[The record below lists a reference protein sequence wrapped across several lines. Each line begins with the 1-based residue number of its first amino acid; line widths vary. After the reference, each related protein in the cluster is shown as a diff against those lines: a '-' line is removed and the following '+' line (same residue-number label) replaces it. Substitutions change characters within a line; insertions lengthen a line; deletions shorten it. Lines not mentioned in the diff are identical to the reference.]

1 MNKIEEY
8 KFNDDK
14 YESSIE
20 DLKNYKTLNNVS
32 LDDAYLKYKND
43 YIKFFDSKFLIEL
56 EAAKKFLEED
66 EIKALDYSKT
76 LSSRKQESWYYGPK
90 ENHKNWNS
98 YRSYLLNV
106 KNRTKEF
113 VEILNNETT
122 EVVNQILNPYAPS
135 GKKIK
140 GLVLGYVQSG
150 KTANMAGVIAKA
162 ADSGYKLIIVLAGL
176 TKALRAQTQARIQND
191 ILQHNDILWHPLTD
205 NENDI
210 EEGLDAIPIFT
221 KKTTI
226 CIIKKNVQIIIKLI
240 SKMKRMPKL
249 EMQATTL
256 IIDDE
261 CDQASLNT
269 KEYKDKANE
278 ISSTNKLLKQL
289 LIDFKNVTYVG
300 YTATPNAPFLTHPKA
315 PDGLKS
321 LYPSDFITPLEEPA
335 DYFGVNK
342 LFANNIIDERGEDLS
357 LPFIKRIP
365 DSELEFLTCKRKDL
379 PIFKPSLTSSLRD
392 ACDYFLLA
400 LSARSLRNLKEDH
413 CCMMIHVSRSLKMH
427 QLYRNLIF
435 EEWLIP
441 IKIGLE
447 NKDKEIIDRLKNLWK
462 IESKAIN
469 LSVRSNL
476 NCPLKPESFQKIEKN
491 LLNELN
497 DLSINVENS
506 DESNF
511 DERLEFK
518 DKRDKDYKTI
528 HSIVIG
534 GDVLSRGLTID
545 GLVSSFF
552 LRETKQDDTL
562 MQMGRWFGFRYG
574 YEDLP
579 RIWMTYQVEL
589 DFTNFVG
596 RENFYREQINWMNSQ
611 NLTPSDFPVLVQMF
625 EQRNPTSKGKISKK
639 VKKSASTFFGKE
651 LWTLRF
657 KLDQQIHKDNEK
669 AIVDL
674 INNCESSTHSYFI
687 EMRNAHIIKDVGF
700 KVLLKFL
707 DDYNFHFHEDLFNN
721 VKSFINSDLENND
734 SIFKNWNVAIKG
746 GSYIKRDIGSVRKVK
761 TMNRT
766 KIQNGT
772 SEDDLKIIDI
782 KSLTSPNDLL
792 VDIDQKD
799 INEWDESEEKKK
811 FGKQLRSAAKK
822 CREKYLGP
830 RPLLIIY
837 PISKDSKPDEESTT
851 RFKLFSKT
859 QKEDL
864 GDLDYEPHDIFGIVI
879 AIPTP
884 PNFIS
889 NNNSLG
895 LDLNN

>member
-1 MNKIEEY
+1 MEKIEEY
-8 KFNDDK
+8 KFNNDK
-14 YESSIE
+14 YESLIE
-20 DLKNYKTLNNVS
+20 DLKDYKTLNNVS
-32 LDDAYLKYKND
+32 LNDAYLKYKND
-43 YIKFFDSKFLIEL
+43 YVKFFDSKFLIEL
-56 EAAKKFLEED
+56 KAAKKFLEED

-76 LSSRKQESWYYGPK
+76 LSSRKQESWYFGPK

-98 YRSYLLNV
+98 YKNYLLNV
-106 KNRTKEF
+106 KHRPKEV
-113 VEILNNETT
+113 VELLNNETT

-135 GKKIK
+135 GKKIM

-176 TKALRAQTQARIQND
+176 TKSLRAQTQARIQND

-226 CIIKKNVQIIIKLI
+226 CIIKKNVQVIVKLI

-249 EMQATTL
+249 EMQASTL

-269 KEYKDKANE
+269 KEYKDKADE
-278 ISSTNKLLKQL
+278 ISSTNKLLKKL
-289 LIDFKNVTYVG
+289 LNDFKNVTYVG
-300 YTATPNAPFLTHPKA
+300 YTATPNAPFLTHPTS
-315 PDGLKS
+315 PDGLQS
-321 LYPSDFITPLEEPA
+321 LYPRDFITPLEEPA

-342 LFANNIIDERGEDLS
+342 LFANNIINETDEDIS

-379 PIFKPSLTSSLRD
+379 PTFKPSLTNSLRD
-392 ACDYFLLA
+392 ACDYYLLV

-413 CCMMIHVSRSLKMH
+413 CCMMIHVSRSVRMH
-427 QLYRNLIF
+427 ELYRNLIY
-435 EEWLIP
+435 EEWFIP
-441 IKIGLE
+441 IKKGLE
-447 NKDKEIIDRLKNLWK
+447 NNDKEIIDRLRNLWNL
-462 IESKAIN
+462 ESNAIN
-469 LSVRSNL
+469 SSVRSNL
-476 NCPLKPESFQKIEKN
+476 NCPLKIESFQKIEKN

-506 DESNF
+506 DDSNL
-511 DERLEFK
+511 DQRLEFR
-518 DKRDKDYKTI
+518 DKKDKDYKTI

-552 LRETKQDDTL
+552 LRESKQDDTL
-562 MQMGRWFGFRYG
+562 MQMGRWFGFRHG
-574 YEDLP
+574 FEDLP
-579 RIWMTYQVEL
+579 RIWMTYDVEL
-589 DFTNFVG
+589 DFTNFVES
-596 RENFYREQINWMNSQ
+596 ENFFREQINLLNSQ
-611 NLTPSDFPVLVQMF
+611 NQTPLEFPILVRQF

-639 VKKSASTFFGKE
+639 VKKSASTFFGRE

-669 AIVDL
+669 AIINL
-674 INNCESSTHSYFI
+674 INNCESTTNSNFI
-687 EMRNAHIIKDVGF
+687 KMRNAHVIKDVGF
-700 KVLLKFL
+700 KVLLKFM
-707 DDYNFHFHEDLFNN
+707 DDFNFQFHADVFDN
-721 VKSFINSDLENND
+721 VKSFLNSDLESID
-734 SIFKNWNVAIKG
+734 SIFKNWNIAIKG
-746 GSYIKRDIGSVRKVK
+746 GSNIKRDIGSVKNVK

-766 KIQNGT
+766 KIKNAT
-772 SEDDLKIIDI
+772 SEDDEKMIDI
-782 KSLTSPNDLL
+782 KSISSPNDLL
-792 VDIDQKD
+792 VDIEQKD
-799 INEWDESEEKKK
+799 IDEWEQSDEKKK

-822 CREKYLGP
+822 CREKYLGY

-837 PISKDSKPDEESTT
+837 PISKNSKPEQDSDT
-851 RFKLFSKT
+851 RFKLFSRTHK
-859 QKEDL
+859 KEDL
-864 GDLDYEPHDIFGIVI
+864 NYEPHDIFGIVI
-879 AIPTP
+879 ALPTP
-884 PNFIS
+884 PNLIT
-889 NNNSLG
+889 NKNDLV
-895 LDLNN
+895 LDLIN